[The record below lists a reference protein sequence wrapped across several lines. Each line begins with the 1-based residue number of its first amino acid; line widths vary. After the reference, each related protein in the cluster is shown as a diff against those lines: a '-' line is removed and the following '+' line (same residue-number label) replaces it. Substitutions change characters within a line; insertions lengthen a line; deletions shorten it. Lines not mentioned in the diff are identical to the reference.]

1 MSGERTEA
9 VVRIVIVKYLLPSTT
24 KKKKKKQSLP
34 PAFPR
39 GTVTG

>member
-9 VVRIVIVKYLLPSTT
+9 VVRIVIVKYLLPSMT
-24 KKKKKKQSLP
+24 KKKKKKESLP